1 MNRILGIDLG
11 EVRTGL
17 AVSDPFGMMASGIGT
32 VTAYSD
38 EKLLQLIC
46 EKINEYKPERVV
58 MGNPVNMNGS
68 EGERSRRIRS
78 FAAAL
83 EERAGLPVTLVDERM
98 STMEAYRYMN
108 ITDTRGKKRRSSV
121 DTLSAEIILQSYLDR
136 EKNRKQG
143 GV

>member
-78 FAAAL
+78 FAEAL